1 MDPKALSTNEF
12 LSSITEEKVGF
23 FPQVKAQ
30 AAGGMYFKVNQIGNG
45 LPNPSK
51 VRLLGAFIDGTMIEG
66 YRAFIN
72 NKPIRRKTLQEI
84 PINELGTNSF
94 GQQEKPVLFWAFPV
108 FVFDETNVQICE
120 IHQVGLMR
128 ELERLGNNP
137 NWGDPRLYDID
148 IMKTGGGNRVAYQ
161 LTPKQ
166 DSFPQEHQEATYQ
179 RLASIDLQKLFASE
193 DPFLSSDDSVPA
205 Q

>member
-1 MDPKALSTNEF
+1 MSTNEF
-12 LSSITEEKVGF
+12 LNSIAEEKVGF

-108 FVFDETNVQICE
+108 FVFDETNVQVCE

-137 NWGDPRLYDID
+137 AWGDPRLFNIS
-148 IMKTGGGNRVAYQ
+148 IMKTGVGSQTAYQ
-161 LTPKQ
+161 LTPTR
-166 DSFPQEHQEATYQ
+166 DSFPQEHAESAGQA
-179 RLASIDLQKLFASE
+179 ADSIDLQKLFVNE
-193 DPFLSSDDSVPA
+193 DPFLSSDESA
-205 Q
+205 QTQ

>member
-1 MDPKALSTNEF
+1 MSTNEF
-12 LSSITEEKVGF
+12 LNSIAEEKVGF

-30 AAGGMYFKVNQIGNG
+30 LGSYFKVNQIGQG

-51 VRLLGAFIDGTMIEG
+51 VRILGAFTDGSMIEG

-72 NKPIRRKTLQEI
+72 NKPIRRKTLEEI
-84 PINELGTNSF
+84 PINELGTNQF

-108 FVFDETNVQICE
+108 YVFDETTVQVCE

-137 NWGDPRLYDID
+137 NWGDPRLFNVS
-148 IMKTGGGNRVAYQ
+148 IMKTSVGSQTRYQ
-161 LTPKQ
+161 LTPTR
-166 DSFPQEHQEATYQ
+166 DSFPQEHADSAG
-179 RLASIDLQKLFASE
+179 LAADSIDLTKLFE
-193 DPFLSSDDSVPA
+193 GDDPFLSSFDSA
-205 Q
+205 QTQ

>member
-12 LSSITEEKVGF
+12 LSSIAEEKVGF

-30 AAGGMYFKVNQIGNG
+30 AAGGQYFKVNQIGQG

-72 NKPIRRKTLQEI
+72 NKPIRRKTLEEI

-108 FVFDETNVQICE
+108 FVFKETNVQICE
-120 IHQVGLMR
+120 IHQVALMR

-137 NWGDPRLYDID
+137 QWGDPRLYNID
-148 IMKTGGGNRVAYQ
+148 IFKTGAGNQTAYQ
-161 LTPKQ
+161 LTPTR
-166 DSFPQEHQEATYQ
+166 DSFPQEHADSAGQATD
-179 RLASIDLQKLFASE
+179 SIDLQKLFVNE
-193 DPFLSSDDSVPA
+193 DPFLPSDDNAST

>member
-1 MDPKALSTNEF
+1 MESKNMPTNEF
-12 LSSITEEKVGF
+12 LNSISEEKVGF

-30 AAGGMYFKVNQIGNG
+30 ATGGSYFKVNQIGQA

-51 VRLLGAFIDGTMIEG
+51 VRILGAFTDGTMIEG

-72 NKPIRRKTLQEI
+72 NKPIRRKTLEEI
-84 PINELGTNSF
+84 PLSELGTNQF

-108 FVFDETNVQICE
+108 FVFDETNVQVCE
-120 IHQVGLMR
+120 IHQFGLMR

-137 NWGDPRLYDID
+137 SWGDPRLFNVS
-148 IMKTGGGNRVAYQ
+148 IMKTGAGSQTAYQ
-161 LTPKQ
+161 LTPTR
-166 DSFPQEHQEATYQ
+166 DSFPQEHAESAG
-179 RLASIDLQKLFASE
+179 LAADSIDLTKLFEGE
-193 DPFLSSDDSVPA
+193 DPFLSSSDSAPA

>member
-1 MDPKALSTNEF
+1 MDPKNMSTNEF
-12 LSSITEEKVGF
+12 LSSIAEEKVGF

-51 VRLLGAFIDGTMIEG
+51 VRLLGAFTDGSMIEG

-72 NKPIRRKTLQEI
+72 NKPIRRKTLEEI
-84 PINELGTNSF
+84 PIDQLGTNSF

-148 IMKTGGGNRVAYQ
+148 IMKTGGGNRTAYQ
-161 LTPKQ
+161 LTPKRE
-166 DSFPQEHQEATYQ
+166 SFPEEHADSAG
-179 RLASIDLQKLFASE
+179 LAADSIDLQKLFASE
-193 DPFLSSDDSVPA
+193 DPFLSSDDSAPA

>member
-1 MDPKALSTNEF
+1 MEAKNMSTNEF
-12 LSSITEEKVGF
+12 LNSISDEKVGF

-30 AAGGMYFKVNQIGNG
+30 ASGGSYFKVNQIGNG

-51 VRLLGAFIDGTMIEG
+51 VRLLGAFTDGSMIEG

-72 NKPIRRKTLQEI
+72 NKPIRRKTLEEI
-84 PINELGTNSF
+84 PIDQLGTNSF

-148 IMKTGGGNRVAYQ
+148 IMKTVGGNRVAYQ